1 MSHVPKIDEYI
12 SVEDL
17 KNFDRIEEE
26 SSENPKFKGLPN
38 EFVPLWEPDRKLS
51 AIGQKA
57 LQYALSRM
65 SLEDIVSYKIGYCG
79 LGKYKWRLVV
89 PFFEKGEVVY
99 FVARQIY
106 DSPKPYDNPNKGE
119 FGGIGADDVVF
130 NIDGARKLGCAIVCE
145 GVFDA
150 IRAGEDGIALLGTDI
165 SEVQINKLLEIPDVC
180 ILLDEDAKLKALKMA
195 KRFKEIGKIVKV
207 AFLPNGDPA
216 DFSRSEIRKIIDNSV
231 LYSYEFESLTLLES

>member
-1 MSHVPKIDEYI
+1 MNPHKLEEMLCEMFDDYNISGGQFKINCLKQECSDTTKNLEISLEKGVFHCWKCGFSGNIRDFFKFCLGHVPKIDEYI

-51 AIGQKA
+51 TIGQKA

-150 IRAGEDGIALLGTDI
+150 I
-165 SEVQINKLLEIPDVC
+165 
-180 ILLDEDAKLKALKMA
+180 
-195 KRFKEIGKIVKV
+195 
-207 AFLPNGDPA
+207 
-216 DFSRSEIRKIIDNSV
+216 
-231 LYSYEFESLTLLES
+231 